1 MFMFYDNAMP
11 KLEIPSILSSNSI
24 SWRFFSQKLEKQ
36 TKIKIDEKNQE
47 VSIVIE
53 KFVSNSEINNRRK
66 QQRC

>member
-1 MFMFYDNAMP
+1 MFRFYDNAMP
-11 KLEIPSILSSNSI
+11 KLEIPSTLSSNSI